1 MGTRGE
7 TVKISDRLGRN
18 SVFAEL
24 SAKTKPEVLREL
36 SERMSG
42 TVAGLNPARVNE
54 VLCAREKLCSTAVDS
69 GVAFVQGRLPDV
81 AEAAVAVAR
90 SAGGVDFGSTD
101 GEKTR
106 LFAVVLAPE
115 DSAEEYLELLARAA
129 KILGRG
135 ETREKL
141 LRAKE
146 AADIYD
152 IVVQEDERL

>member
-1 MGTRGE
+1 MRGK

-18 SVFAEL
+18 SVFAGL
-24 SAKTKPEVLREL
+24 SSKTKPEVLREL
-36 SERMSG
+36 SEKMAG
-42 TVAGLNPARVNE
+42 AAAGLNPERVNE
-54 VLCAREKLCSTAVDS
+54 VLREREKLCSTAVDS
-69 GVAFVQGRLPDV
+69 GVAIVQGKLPDV
-81 AEAAVAVAR
+81 PRATVGFAT
-90 SAGGVDFGSTD
+90 SAGGVDFGSVD

-141 LRAKE
+141 LRARE
-146 AADIYD
+146 ASEIYD
-152 IVVQEDERL
+152 IVIQEDERL